1 MTEGSA
7 YKAEFGTLRRTMVEE
22 VAIHADT
29 VAERTGRGALAGE
42 VLAALAKVPRHDF
55 VPLEMKLYAYV
66 DSPLP
71 IGCGKTISQ
80 PFIVALMTD
89 LLEVEASHRVLEIGT
104 GLGYQAAV
112 LAELAREVYTVE
124 IIEELG
130 SEGRLRLEQSG
141 YKNIKFRIGNGHLGW
156 PENAPY
162 DRIIATAAPDLV
174 PPALLSQ
181 LAPGGRMVVP
191 AGLQDDQKLL
201 LVTKNDA
208 GRISMEEILPV
219 RFSEM
224 TDEG

>member
-1 MTEGSA
+1 MTEDDS
-7 YKAEFGTLRRTMVEE
+7 YKAQFGTLRRTMVEE
-22 VAIHADT
+22 VAVHAGVVCDK
-29 VAERTGRGALAGE
+29 TGRAAFAE
-42 VLAALAKVPRHDF
+42 HVMAALNKVPRHDF

-66 DSPLP
+66 DSPIP
-71 IGCGKTISQ
+71 IGYGKTISQ

-89 LLEVEASHRVLEIGT
+89 LLEVEPAHRVLEIGT

-112 LAELAREVYTVE
+112 LAELANQVYTVE

-130 SEGRLRLEQSG
+130 AEARLRLEKSG
-141 YKNIKFRIGNGHLGW
+141 YTNIRFRIGNGHLGW
-156 PENAPY
+156 PGAAPF

-174 PPALLSQ
+174 PPALLTQ

-201 LVTKNDA
+201 LVTKNAA

-219 RFSEM
+219 RFSSM
-224 TDEG
+224 TSGA